1 MSHINQWLSD
11 LALLPDVN
19 INHWQA
25 FQHRHESFTY
35 IAVDLPAVLRDLGE
49 VSGWLT
55 ETSRVVSL
63 HASGIE
69 LQNLPLAGEFY
80 QGQHFWQLTQLP
92 RGRWQLN
99 SYRLTTCAATEA
111 TCLGESVEH
120 LQAGSRN
127 GRLRYWRLWE
137 PDQDNAP
144 HCRIALL
151 ADIQEA
157 SA

>member
-1 MSHINQWLSD
+1 MNHINQWLAD
-11 LALLPDVN
+11 LALLSDVN
-19 INHWQA
+19 IDHWQA
-25 FQHRHESFTY
+25 FQHRHDSLTCT
-35 IAVDLPAVLRDLGE
+35 AVDLAAVLRDLGE

-55 ETSRVVSL
+55 ETSRVISL
-63 HASGIE
+63 HDSHVE

-80 QGQHFWQLTQLP
+80 QGQQFWQLTQLP

-99 SYRLTTCAATEA
+99 SYRLTPCAATEA

-120 LQAGSRN
+120 LQAGNRY

-151 ADIQEA
+151 AEIQEA
-157 SA
+157 RA

>member
-1 MSHINQWLSD
+1 MSHINQWLAD

-19 INHWQA
+19 IDHWQA
-25 FQHRHESFTY
+25 FQHRHESLTCT
-35 IAVDLPAVLRDLGE
+35 AVDLSAVLLDLGE

-63 HASGIE
+63 HASRIE

-99 SYRLTTCAATEA
+99 SYRLTSCAATEA
-111 TCLGESVEH
+111 TCLGESFEH
-120 LQAGSRN
+120 LQVGSRN
-127 GRLRYWRLWE
+127 GRLRYLRLWE

-144 HCRIALL
+144 HCRVALL
-151 ADIQEA
+151 VDIQEV